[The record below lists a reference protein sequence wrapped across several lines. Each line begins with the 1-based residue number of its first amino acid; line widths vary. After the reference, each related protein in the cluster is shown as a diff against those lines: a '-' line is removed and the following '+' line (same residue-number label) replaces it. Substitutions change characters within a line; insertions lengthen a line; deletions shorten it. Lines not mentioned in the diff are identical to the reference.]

1 MSQFFSIYLTIT
13 GAKNN
18 IIVRYTE
25 DFIIIIEV
33 HGSTVIIR
41 DLQIATLLQ
50 RPEAKEPKNYA
61 LRMLGNDLLP

>member
-13 GAKNN
+13 GAKN

>member
-41 DLQIATLLQ
+41 DLQN
-50 RPEAKEPKNYA
+50 RPEAKEPKNDA

>member
-13 GAKNN
+13 GTKNN
-18 IIVRYTE
+18 IVVRYTE

-41 DLQIATLLQ
+41 DLQIATLRQ
-50 RPEAKEPKNYA
+50 QPEAKEPKNDA
-61 LRMLGNDLLP
+61 LLMLGNDLLP